1 MSKEEEEESAQ
12 LPRDEAEIISE
23 AKTLVGSDAEL
34 ADVTPENMKN
44 TLRVYKA
51 GNSGYVAYTVV
62 ISKNYG
68 TVETETLIY
77 VGNNGAIKN
86 VKKLVWKTSD
96 AIYGYVPPTE
106 ETVNAFY
113 EKLVGKKASDI
124 KAFENTDLVSNATN
138 TSTGLKSAIIEGLDS
153 VESMVNAN
161 NEDKTDY
168 TARILGIVI
177 ISLSIIS
184 FAAYKIVPEIA
195 KRRKNG

>member
-1 MSKEEEEESAQ
+1 M
-12 LPRDEAEIISE
+12 
-23 AKTLVGSDAEL
+23 
-34 ADVTPENMKN
+34 
-44 TLRVYKA
+44 
-51 GNSGYVAYTVV
+51 
-62 ISKNYG
+62 
-68 TVETETLIY
+68 
-77 VGNNGAIKN
+77 
-86 VKKLVWKTSD
+86 
-96 AIYGYVPPTE
+96 PPAE

-161 NEDKTDY
+161 NEDKADY

-184 FAAYKIVPEIA
+184 FAAYKIVPKIA